1 MSYSTLSEYNESLSD
16 TEVKKTHG
24 FQRSNPSMHQPS
36 MMSAELL
43 YPEAPR
49 PLHLD
54 ASASASASNSTSASD
69 SDSASKEN
77 YASEFVKELTDKT
90 ISSVK
95 DAPTLTMFY
104 ASWCSH
110 CTHFRP
116 IYEEASR
123 LANDAKV
130 NVQFTAIE
138 SSTYNS
144 VVADFNVKGFP
155 TVILFKDGNQIVY
168 EGRRVS
174 SDIVEWLSSK

>member
-16 TEVKKTHG
+16 TEIKKTHG
-24 FQRSNPSMHQPS
+24 FQRSNPYMNQPS

-43 YPEAPR
+43 YPEAPQSN
-49 PLHLD
+49 PT
-54 ASASASASNSTSASD
+54 ASTL
-69 SDSASKEN
+69 KEN

-95 DAPTLTMFY
+95 DAPTVTMFY

-130 NVQFTAIE
+130 NIQFTAIE

-144 VVADFNVKGFP
+144 VVTDFNVKGFP
-155 TVILFKDGNQIVY
+155 TVILFKDGNQTVY
-168 EGRRVS
+168 DGRRVS
-174 SDIVEWLSSK
+174 SDIIEWLSSK